1 MTAGALAQDPPTPA
15 PTPAAAC
22 DPGSAGT
29 ELIDLLDPIGTL
41 ACKVPRSVQL
51 ADVMG
56 KLTGTLGALTAEQLR
71 KLPELIQATITVQ
84 PTALE
89 PFFSLSAKEL
99 NAALPLLTE
108 VSADTLKVVFPLL
121 AQQPE
126 GTMDKMLK
134 FLSLISYEQLQRVDP
149 AFSRITQGQLNILV
163 KALNTLP
170 AASWDALIKMVQ
182 GLGPVTDV
190 VVAAHQMTGQLPT
203 TPGNS
208 PGESNAVIQWKPIKS
223 LINMNVNANAN
234 AQKSVPGGSRKML
247 QTAAE
252 EDAAAAALAAAAMSI
267 ASQEASAAP
276 AAPAPAGPPPVG
288 YCKTSDEVQAAG
300 AEVGVGLLGGFGAVV
315 CKFGAEELRPTMTKL
330 LAILNEQSEAT
341 LGNLPAFTDALTR
354 LDPSAF
360 EAFFKIPVPTLTTL
374 IPVLEGVD
382 QKVITAQL
390 KAIGGLS
397 GDDVKKMV
405 FFLNNTLLDRI
416 AMLVPLFSKLSME
429 QVESF
434 AKLTNSLSPGQIVL
448 SIHLLDTF
456 GFAVDAI
463 GQHIPQQQASSGA
476 PSFWIG
482 PIKVTVADSSSSSSS
497 SSSSQVSRP
506 AGFASLFRHPIFG
519 SFFG

>member
-89 PFFSLSAKEL
+89 PFFALSAKEL

-223 LINMNVNANAN
+223 LINMNANANAN
-234 AQKSVPGGSRKML
+234 AQKSVQGGSRKML

-497 SSSSQVSRP
+497 SSSQVSRP